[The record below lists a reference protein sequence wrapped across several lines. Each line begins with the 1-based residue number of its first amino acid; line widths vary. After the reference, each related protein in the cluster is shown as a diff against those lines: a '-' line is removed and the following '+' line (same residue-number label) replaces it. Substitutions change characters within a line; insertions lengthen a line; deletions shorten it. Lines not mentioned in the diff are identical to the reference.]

1 MISITKQ
8 HPILIALS
16 NYGICYLQQRSQSRS
31 VRTIIPILQMKNI
44 EVSRDEV
51 INPGS
56 QTSRA
61 ETRSEVFLVHDFPRV
76 VYLPAFLLFL
86 R

>member
-16 NYGICYLQQRSQSRS
+16 NYVICYLQQRSQSHS
-31 VRTIIPILQMKNI
+31 LRTIIPILQMKNI

-51 INPGS
+51 INQDHKLAEPRLEVKSFWSTIFPGWS
-56 QTSRA
+56 I
-61 ETRSEVFLVHDFPRV
+61 
-76 VYLPAFLLFL
+76 FLLSYCF
-86 R
+86 